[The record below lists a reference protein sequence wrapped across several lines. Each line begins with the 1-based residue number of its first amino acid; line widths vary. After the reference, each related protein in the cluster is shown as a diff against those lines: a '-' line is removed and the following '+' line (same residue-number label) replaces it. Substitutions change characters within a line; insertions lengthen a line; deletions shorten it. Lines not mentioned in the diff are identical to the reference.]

1 MSAFPQSI
9 VPEVCNPETVAKG
22 HQSMRQQL
30 KTAALRATYYSGAH
44 RLISRRYSGVGTIFV
59 IHKVVT
65 EKTDSLATWLTITVD
80 FLDRV
85 LALLKPRADFVR
97 LDDVRERLTREEPA
111 KAGRPFIALTFDD
124 GFRDNLTLALPIL
137 RRHTVPATVYVPSGA
152 PDRSLDPWPWRLEKA
167 IRGLSELSLDLPE
180 LPRQLSLRTF
190 DEKQAAFSL
199 ITEHVHSNIPA
210 NRHLPELLLS
220 KARVSDESLI
230 AEQFASW
237 DELRELASDR
247 LVTIGGHTVTHPSL
261 HDLEEDQAMA
271 EIGNGRRRL
280 EAQLDVAVAHFAYP
294 YGARSNCGIREFAL
308 AERAGFVTG
317 VTARDGNI
325 FHQHRDHLMCLPR
338 RGLCRSKEEISSPVL
353 DLSGVPA
360 ALSSRWRN
368 PLVTM

>member
-1 MSAFPQSI
+1 
-9 VPEVCNPETVAKG
+9 
-22 HQSMRQQL
+22 MRQQL
-30 KTAALRATYYSGAH
+30 KRAALRATYYSGAH
-44 RLISRRYSGVGTIFV
+44 RLIARRYSGIGTIFV

-85 LALLKPRADFVR
+85 LAHLKPRADFVR
-97 LDDVRERLTREEPA
+97 LDDVRERLTREEPV
-111 KAGRPFIALTFDD
+111 KAIRPFIALTFDD

-152 PDRSLDPWPWRLEKA
+152 PDRTLDPWPWRLEKA
-167 IRGLSELSLDLPE
+167 IRELSEVSLDLPE
-180 LPRQLSLRTF
+180 LPRRLPAQTF
-190 DEKQAAFSL
+190 EEKQAVFGL
-199 ITEHVHSNIPA
+199 LTEHIHRNIPA
-210 NRHLPELLLS
+210 NRHLPELLLP

-230 AEQFASW
+230 VEQFASW
-237 DELRELASDR
+237 DDLRELASDR
-247 LVTIGGHTVTHPSL
+247 LISVGGHTVTHASL
-261 HDLEEDQAMA
+261 RDLEEDQATA

-280 EAQLDVAVAHFAYP
+280 EAQLDVAVSHFAYP
-294 YGARSNCGIREFAL
+294 YGASSNCGPREFAL
-308 AERAGFVTG
+308 VARAGFVTG

-325 FHQHRDHLMCLPR
+325 FHQHQDHLMCLPR

-353 DLSGVPA
+353 DISGVPT